1 MAGKPFNVPL
11 AARPRRQSPAFQMEK
26 TMTRKISFK
35 SVAALATAA
44 TLAFSL
50 TACSSDETAANDK
63 GTEANP
69 VKIGVVGAED
79 YWPTFEEA
87 AEAEGIYVEI
97 VDLAEY
103 SIPNTALTEG
113 EIDLNQFQHL
123 LFLAGYNV
131 DAEQDLAPIAATAVY
146 PLGLY
151 SEKHTSV
158 DSITSGEI
166 AVPNDPT
173 NLSRALLV
181 LQDAGLVELKDGG
194 SAYSTEL
201 DVLPSSKVT
210 VVPVDAAQTVVS
222 LPDVEASIINNDFLA
237 DANLLPTDALYRDSA
252 DSEGARPYINVWA
265 ARQDDKGNELYAK
278 LVEIYKSDAVQE
290 GVLAASGGTAA
301 VANQTGAE
309 LEGYLAEIQEDFK
322 AANGK

>member
-1 MAGKPFNVPL
+1 MSRN
-11 AARPRRQSPAFQMEK
+11 
-26 TMTRKISFK
+26 IIK

-44 TLAFSL
+44 ALAFSL
-50 TACSSDETAANDK
+50 TACGSDKDAEATGGATSSTL
-63 GTEANP
+63 GTESDP

-79 YWPTFEEA
+79 YWATFVEEA
-87 AEAEGIYVEI
+87 KKQDLYVEI
-97 VDLAEY
+97 VDFTEY

-113 EIDLNQFQHL
+113 EIHLNQFQHL

-131 DAEQDLAPIAATAVY
+131 DAQQDLAPIAATAVY

-151 SEKHTSV
+151 SQKHKSV
-158 DSITSGEI
+158 DEITGGEI

-181 LQDAGLVELKDGG
+181 LQDAGLVKLRDGG
-194 SAYSTEL
+194 SAFSTEL
-201 DVLPSSKVT
+201 DVLPESTVS

-222 LPDVEASIINNDFLA
+222 LPDVEASIVNNDFLG
-237 DANLLPTDALYRDSA
+237 DAGLSATDAIFKDSA
-252 DSEGARPYINVWA
+252 DAEGARPYINVWV
-265 ARQDDKGNELYAK
+265 ARDEDKNNEVFKK
-278 LVEIYKSDAVQE
+278 LVDVYKSDVIQD

-309 LEGYLAEIQEDFK
+309 LEGYLDEIEADFS
-322 AANGK
+322 AANSK